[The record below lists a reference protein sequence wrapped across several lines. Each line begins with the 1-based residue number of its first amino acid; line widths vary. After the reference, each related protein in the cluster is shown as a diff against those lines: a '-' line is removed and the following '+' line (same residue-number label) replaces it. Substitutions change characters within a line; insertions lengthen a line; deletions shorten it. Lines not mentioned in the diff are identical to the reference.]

1 MTVSDIFAPSSGINH
16 FHEKNGDNYF
26 NSCYTRE
33 TQEEHN
39 YIESTPAPSSLVD
52 FYAGTEHDA
61 SSHRS
66 YDSGAFL
73 SE

>member
-16 FHEKNGDNYF
+16 FHEKNGD
-26 NSCYTRE
+26 
-33 TQEEHN
+33 QEEHN